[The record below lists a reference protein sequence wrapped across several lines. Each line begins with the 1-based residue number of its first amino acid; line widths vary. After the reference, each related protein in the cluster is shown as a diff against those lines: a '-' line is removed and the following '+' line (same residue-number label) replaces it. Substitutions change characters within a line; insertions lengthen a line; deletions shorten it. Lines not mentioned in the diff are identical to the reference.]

1 MQLHIARLCLDCEE
15 IHDQPAC
22 PICASES
29 FAYISR
35 WVPAPERRHRPRP
48 GPLPEAA
55 HTYRQLLDADR
66 EPSGT
71 MRWVRRG
78 VFGVAALG
86 VAGWVFRRNAT
97 TPANRPQDVR
107 YDADS
112 SRSVLTSTPLQR
124 RDTPGSTQT
133 E

>member
-35 WVPAPERRHRPRP
+35 WVHAPERRHYPRP
-48 GPLPEAA
+48 AHPAEAVN
-55 HTYRQLLDADR
+55 TYRQLLEADR
-66 EPSGT
+66 QPSGT

-86 VAGWVFRRNAT
+86 MAGWVFRRKAPT
-97 TPANRPQDVR
+97 
-107 YDADS
+107 
-112 SRSVLTSTPLQR
+112 RS
-124 RDTPGSTQT
+124 

>member
-1 MQLHIARLCLDCEE
+1 MSAARNSYTEGMQLHIARLCLDCEE

-35 WVPAPERRHRPRP
+35 WVPAPERRHYPRP
-48 GPLPEAA
+48 VIPAEAA
-55 HTYRQLLDADR
+55 NTYRQLLDADR
-66 EPSGT
+66 QQSGA

-78 VFGVAALG
+78 VLGVAALG
-86 VAGWVFRRNAT
+86 MAGWVFRRNAT
-97 TPANRPQDVR
+97 DSN
-107 YDADS
+107 S

-124 RDTPGSTQT
+124 RDTTESTRT
-133 E
+133 D

>member
-35 WVPAPERRHRPRP
+35 WVSAPERRHYPRP
-48 GPLPEAA
+48 VPPPEPAN
-55 HTYRQLLDADR
+55 TYRQLLDADQQS
-66 EPSGT
+66 SGT
-71 MRWVRRG
+71 RRWVKRG
-78 VFGVAALG
+78 LFGVAALG
-86 VAGWVFRRNAT
+86 MAGWVFRRKAPT
-97 TPANRPQDVR
+97 
-107 YDADS
+107 
-112 SRSVLTSTPLQR
+112 RS
-124 RDTPGSTQT
+124 

>member
-35 WVPAPERRHRPRP
+35 WIHAPERRHYPRP
-48 GPLPEAA
+48 VLPPEAA
-55 HTYRQLLDADR
+55 NTYRQLLEADR
-66 EPSGT
+66 QPSGA

-86 VAGWVFRRNAT
+86 MAGWVLRRKET
-97 TPANRPQDVR
+97 T
-107 YDADS
+107 
-112 SRSVLTSTPLQR
+112 RS
-124 RDTPGSTQT
+124 

>member
-15 IHDQPAC
+15 IHDQSAC

-35 WVPAPERRHRPRP
+35 WVPAPERRNRPRP
-48 GPLPEAA
+48 VPSPEAA
-55 HTYRQLLDADR
+55 QTYRQLLDADR
-66 EPSGT
+66 QPSGT

-86 VAGWVFRRNAT
+86 MAGWVFRRNAST
-97 TPANRPQDVR
+97 TANRPR
-107 YDADS
+107 ETEADAHTS
-112 SRSVLTSTPLQR
+112 QSVLTSTPLQR
-124 RDTPGSTQT
+124 RETPGSART